1 VNSVFSVTNIIFT
14 SEIWNLKMASQTRD
28 HVLEI
33 FKEAIDA
40 ASPGRCVL
48 EHISLRG
55 DMLSVDARE
64 YDLKKYRSIFVIAFG
79 KAAPLMA
86 KTLDDVLEE
95 RITDGVV
102 VSNSRPAFA
111 FSRMRFH
118 LSSHPV
124 PDARSLNAA
133 REVVKLLES
142 VGEKD
147 LVIFLISG
155 GGSALLAMPSPGL
168 SIEDKR
174 KVTEMLLK
182 CGADTYGFNAVRK
195 HISQIKGGGLLKRT
209 LPAQAITLVLSDV
222 VGDRL
227 DAIASGPTVP
237 DPTTFE
243 DACRVI
249 EEFRLE
255 HKIPP
260 QVIVYLEEGRR
271 GRVPE
276 TLKREEFD
284 PGRVQTVVVGNNFRS
299 LLAAEKKS
307 AQLGYN
313 TILIS
318 SQIKGEA
325 REVAKAIAA
334 IALDMERFDIPI
346 KKPACLIF
354 GGETTTTVTG
364 GGKGGRN
371 AEFAL
376 SFSME
381 IMGRG
386 QILGLFCGTDG
397 IDGPTDAA
405 GAICDGKTR
414 QRGREINLSARMSL
428 IQNDSYTFFEKLGDL
443 VKTGPTGTNV
453 MDIGV
458 VIVK

>member
-1 VNSVFSVTNIIFT
+1 MT
-14 SEIWNLKMASQTRD
+14 SRTRD
-28 HVLEI
+28 HALEI
-33 FKEAIDA
+33 FKEAIEA

-48 EHISLRG
+48 EHINLKG
-55 DMLSVDARE
+55 NILSVDTKE
-64 YDLKKYRSIFVIAFG
+64 YNLKNYQSIFVIAFG

-86 KTLDDVLEE
+86 KTLEDVLGG

-102 VSNSRPAFA
+102 VSNSQPAFA
-111 FSRMRFH
+111 FSRMRFQ

-124 PDARSLNAA
+124 PDARSFNAA

-142 VGEKD
+142 VGEED

-155 GGSALLAMPSPGL
+155 GGSALLAMPAPGL
-168 SIEDKR
+168 SIEDMR

-182 CGADTYGFNAVRK
+182 SGADTYEFNAVRK

-209 LPAQAITLVLSDV
+209 LPAQVITLILSDV

-243 DACRVI
+243 DAWRVI

-260 QVIVYLEEGRR
+260 QVIVHLEEGRR

-276 TLKREEFD
+276 TLKRGEFD
-284 PGRVQTVVVGNNFRS
+284 PDRVQTVIIGNNFKS
-299 LLAAEKKS
+299 LLAAEKR
-307 AQLGYN
+307 AAEFGYN
-313 TILIS
+313 TILLS

-325 REVAKAIAA
+325 KEVAKAVAA
-334 IALDMERFDIPI
+334 IALDIERFDIPI
-346 KKPACLIF
+346 KKPACLIL
-354 GGETTTTVTG
+354 GGETTVTVTG
-364 GGKGGRN
+364 SGKGGRN
-371 AEFAL
+371 AELAL

-381 IMGRG
+381 IMGHQRT
-386 QILGLFCGTDG
+386 LGLFCGTDG

-405 GAICDGKTR
+405 GAICDGRTR
-414 QRGREINLSARMSL
+414 ERGREINLSARMSL
-428 IQNDSYTFFEKLGDL
+428 FQNDSYTFFEKLGDL

-458 VIVK
+458 VIVE

>member
-1 VNSVFSVTNIIFT
+1 MT
-14 SEIWNLKMASQTRD
+14 SKIRD
-28 HVLEI
+28 HALEI
-33 FKEAIDA
+33 FKEAIEA

-48 EHISLRG
+48 EHINLNG
-55 DMLSVDARE
+55 DTLSVDKGE

-86 KTLDDVLEE
+86 KTLEDVLGE

-102 VSNSRPAFA
+102 VSNSRPPFA
-111 FSRMRFH
+111 FSRMRFY

-124 PDARSLNAA
+124 PDARSLNSA

-142 VGEKD
+142 VGEEE

-155 GGSALLAMPSPGL
+155 GGSALLAMPAPGL
-168 SIEDKR
+168 SLEDKR
-174 KVTEMLLK
+174 KVTEMLLRS
-182 CGADTYGFNAVRK
+182 GVDTYGFNAVRK

-209 LPAQAITLVLSDV
+209 LPAQVITLILSDV

-243 DACRVI
+243 NAWRVI

-260 QVIVYLEEGRR
+260 QVVVHIEEGRR
-271 GRVPE
+271 GKIPE
-276 TLKREEFD
+276 TLKREEYD
-284 PGRVQTVVVGNNFRS
+284 PDRVQTVIVGNNFKS
-299 LLAAEKKS
+299 LLAAEKK
-307 AQLGYN
+307 ATLFGYN
-313 TILIS
+313 TVLIS

-334 IALDMERFDIPI
+334 MALDMERFDIPV

-354 GGETTTTVTG
+354 GGETTVTVTG
-364 GGKGGRN
+364 GGKGGRSS
-371 AEFAL
+371 ELAL

-381 IMGRG
+381 ITGHQ

-414 QRGREINLSARMSL
+414 ERGREINLSARMSL

-458 VIVK
+458 VIVE

>member
-1 VNSVFSVTNIIFT
+1 MT
-14 SEIWNLKMASQTRD
+14 SQTRD
-28 HVLEI
+28 HALEI
-33 FKEAIDA
+33 FKEAIEA

-48 EHISLRG
+48 EHISLAG
-55 DMLSVDARE
+55 DALNVDSRE

-86 KTLDDVLEE
+86 KALEDVLGE
-95 RITDGVV
+95 RIANGVV

-133 REVVKLLES
+133 REVVKLLEGI
-142 VGEKD
+142 GEED

-155 GGSALLAMPSPGL
+155 GGSALLAMPAPGL

-182 CGADTYGFNAVRK
+182 SGADTYGFNAVRK
-195 HISQIKGGGLLKRT
+195 HISQIKGGGLLKMA
-209 LPAQAITLVLSDV
+209 LPAQVITF
-222 VGDRL
+222 
-227 DAIASGPTVP
+227 I
-237 DPTTFE
+237 
-243 DACRVI
+243 
-249 EEFRLE
+249 LE
-255 HKIPP
+255 HNIPP
-260 QVIVYLEEGRR
+260 QVIVHLEEGRK
-271 GRVPE
+271 GRIPE
-276 TLKREEFD
+276 TLKREGFD
-284 PGRVQTVVVGNNFRS
+284 PDRVQTLIVGNNFKS
-299 LLAAEKKS
+299 LLAAEKR
-307 AQLGYN
+307 AVQLGYN

-325 REVAKAIAA
+325 REIAKAIAA
-334 IALDMERFDIPI
+334 IALDIERFGIPI
-346 KKPACLIF
+346 RRPACLIF
-354 GGETTTTVTG
+354 GGETTVTVTG
-364 GGKGGRN
+364 SGKGGRN
-371 AEFAL
+371 TELAL

-381 IMGRG
+381 IMRHH
-386 QILGLFCGTDG
+386 QIVGLFCGTDG

-405 GAICDGKTR
+405 GAICDGRTR
-414 QRGREINLSARMSL
+414 ERGREINLSARMSL

-458 VIVK
+458 VIVE

>member
-1 VNSVFSVTNIIFT
+1 
-14 SEIWNLKMASQTRD
+14 MASQTRD
-28 HVLEI
+28 HALEI
-33 FKEAIDA
+33 FKEAIEA

-48 EHISLRG
+48 EHISLTG
-55 DMLSVDARE
+55 DALNVDSRE

-86 KTLDDVLEE
+86 KALEDVLGE
-95 RITDGVV
+95 RIANGIV

-133 REVVKLLES
+133 REVVKLLEG
-142 VGEKD
+142 VGEED

-155 GGSALLAMPSPGL
+155 GGSALLAMPAPGL

-182 CGADTYGFNAVRK
+182 SGADTYGFNAVRK
-195 HISQIKGGGLLKRT
+195 HISQIKGGGLLKMA
-209 LPAQAITLVLSDV
+209 LPAQVITLILSDV

-227 DAIASGPTVP
+227 DAIASGPTVF

-243 DACRVI
+243 DAWRVI

-260 QVIVYLEEGRR
+260 QVIVHLEEGRK
-271 GRVPE
+271 GRIPE
-276 TLKREEFD
+276 TLKREGFD
-284 PGRVQTVVVGNNFRS
+284 PDRVQTLIVGNNFKS
-299 LLAAEKKS
+299 LLAAEKRA

-325 REVAKAIAA
+325 REIAKAIAA
-334 IALDMERFDIPI
+334 MALDIERFGIPI
-346 KKPACLIF
+346 RRPACLIF
-354 GGETTTTVTG
+354 GGETTVTVTG
-364 GGKGGRN
+364 SGKGGRN
-371 AEFAL
+371 TELAL

-381 IMGRG
+381 IMRHH
-386 QILGLFCGTDG
+386 QIVGLFCGTDG

-405 GAICDGKTR
+405 GAICDGRTR
-414 QRGREINLSARMSL
+414 ERGREINLSARMSL

-443 VKTGPTGTNV
+443 VKTGHTGTNV